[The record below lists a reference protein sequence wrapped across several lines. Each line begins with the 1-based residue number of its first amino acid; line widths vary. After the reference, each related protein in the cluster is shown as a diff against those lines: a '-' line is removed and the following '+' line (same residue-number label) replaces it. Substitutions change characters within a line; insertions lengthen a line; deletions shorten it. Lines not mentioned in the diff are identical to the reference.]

1 MKEIG
6 YGKDEVNYFKKS
18 REFNVNKENENKR
31 NNFKEPRTGWAWC
44 RFLAL
49 PYKLSHVLTF
59 YLIHI

>member
-31 NNFKEPRTGWAWC
+31 NNFKEPRTRVGM
-44 RFLAL
+44 
-49 PYKLSHVLTF
+49 V
-59 YLIHI
+59 